1 MILRLAA
8 TLFLTAWT
16 LAASAQFVTDSI
28 VRYNHLVSA
37 SVTPG
42 IILQTNDFLR
52 GDNVTGQPMR
62 HQVLTRAAFGWQTL
76 GHKDWEIVHRLPSF
90 GIGVATAFLD
100 NKDEIGQPISL
111 YGFYNGVFKR
121 WDNHEFKYNIETG
134 VAFHWKSYNLHNNPN
149 NISIGSKLTA
159 HVGLN
164 LEYSYTFADRLVVG
178 LGAGVTHFSNGAIRK
193 PNKGINLFGGQ
204 LKLAYLLNDIKRP
217 THLPKV
223 DKIKGNELDITI
235 GYGIKRFEID
245 TLEYPGTRYEYE
257 PKIHYNILT
266 LQALYLH
273 RYCHKGKYGGGF
285 SFLYDDFMGS
295 DLHPADD
302 GHAILIHGA
311 VHKRFAIAT
320 MVAHEFCI
328 SRLSVVTQIGY
339 YLLSPTDVVPKQTKE
354 PLFQRAGI
362 KYTFPCNIH
371 AGVHIY
377 AHRLSVADFI
387 EWNIGYSFNF
397 KRKTA

>member
-1 MILRLAA
+1 MIIKLAA
-8 TLFLTAWT
+8 TLFLTACS
-16 LAASAQFVTDSI
+16 LAASAQIVTDST
-28 VRYNHLVSA
+28 VRYNHLISA

-52 GDNVTGQPMR
+52 GDNAIGKPMR
-62 HQVLTRAAFGWQTL
+62 RQIMTRASFGWQTL
-76 GHKDWEIVHRLPSF
+76 GHKDWEIAHRLPSF
-90 GIGVATAFLD
+90 GVGVATVSLD

-121 WDNHEFKYNIETG
+121 WGNHEFKYNIETG
-134 VAFHWKSYNLHNNPN
+134 VAFFWNCYNLQNNPN
-149 NISIGSKLTA
+149 NISIGSKITA
-159 HVGLN
+159 HIGLN
-164 LEYSYTFADRLVVG
+164 LEYSYTFADRFVIG
-178 LGAGVTHFSNGAIRK
+178 LGAGATHFSNGATRK
-193 PNKGINLFGGQ
+193 PNKGLNLFGGQ
-204 LKLAYLLNDIKRP
+204 LKLAYLLNDIKRHEP
-217 THLPKV
+217 FPKV
-223 DKIKGNELDITI
+223 EKIKGNELDITI

-245 TLEYPGTRYEYE
+245 TLDYPGTRYEYE
-257 PKIHYNILT
+257 KNIHYNVLT
-266 LQALYLH
+266 LQAVYLH
-273 RYCHKGKYGGGF
+273 RYCHKGKYGGGL

-295 DLHPADD
+295 DLHPSDD
-302 GHAILIHGA
+302 GHATLIHGA
-311 VHKRFAIAT
+311 IHKRFAIAT

-339 YLLSPTDVVPKQTKE
+339 YLLRPHDVVPVQTKE

-362 KYTFPCNIH
+362 KYTLPCNVQ